1 MAIQTHA
8 ATTAAPIG
16 ELLRTWRRRRRRSQL
31 DLALDVGIST
41 RHLSFVETGRSQPS
55 REMVLRLTGEL
66 ALPLR
71 ETNHLLLAAGYAPVY
86 GETELDAP
94 ELAPMRRAV
103 RDVVRGHD
111 PFPALA
117 VDRHW
122 NIVERSDGLSLFI
135 DGVAPELLRTPN
147 ALRIALHPD
156 GMAPRVANLAQWRAH
171 LLGNLRRAAE
181 MSADPVL
188 AELYDELEAY
198 PVHTSDDDHH
208 VASADSDLVLPL
220 RLRHEGELLTF
231 FGIIAS
237 FGTPRDITLAELAIE
252 SFFPADELTAEVL
265 RSK

>member
-1 MAIQTHA
+1 MTTLQGQ
-8 ATTAAPIG
+8 ATAPIG

-94 ELAPMRRAV
+94 ELAPMRQAV

-122 NIVERSDGLSLFI
+122 NIVEASDGLALFT
-135 DGVAPELLRTPN
+135 DGISPQLLEAPN

-156 GMAPRVANLAQWRAH
+156 GMAPRVANLAQWRGH
-171 LLGNLRRAAE
+171 LLGNLRRASE

-188 AELYDELEAY
+188 SELYGELESY
-198 PVHTSDDDHH
+198 PFAPGEGDGDVP
-208 VASADSDLVLPL
+208 SADAELVLPL
-220 RLRHEGELLTF
+220 RLRHDGELLTF
-231 FGIIAS
+231 FGIISS

-252 SFFPADELTAEVL
+252 SFFPADDLTAEVL

>member
-1 MAIQTHA
+1 MSTTQTQV
-8 ATTAAPIG
+8 TAPIG

-94 ELAPMRRAV
+94 ELAPMRQAV

-122 NIVERSDGLSLFI
+122 NIVEQSDGLALFI
-135 DGVAPELLRTPN
+135 DGVSPELLEAPN

-156 GMAPRVANLAQWRAH
+156 GMAPRVANLAQWRGH

-188 AELYDELEAY
+188 SELYDELEAY
-198 PVHTSDDDHH
+198 PADAAEDDHH
-208 VASADSDLVLPL
+208 VASADTELVLPL
-220 RLRHEGELLTF
+220 RLRHDGELLTF
-231 FGIIAS
+231 FGIVSS

-252 SFFPADELTAEVL
+252 SFFPADERTAEVL
-265 RSK
+265 RSN